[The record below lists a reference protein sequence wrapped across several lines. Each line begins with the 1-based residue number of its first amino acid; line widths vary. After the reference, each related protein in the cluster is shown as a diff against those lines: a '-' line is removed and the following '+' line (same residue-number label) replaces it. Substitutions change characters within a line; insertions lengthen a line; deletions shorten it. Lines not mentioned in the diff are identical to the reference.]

1 VPAGFHSW
9 LLADESRSH
18 AYDLLSN
25 LVVPRPIAFV
35 SSLSA
40 SGEPNLAPFSFFII
54 GGVDPPSLAFCP
66 VRNKDGQKKA
76 TLANIEETG
85 EFVVN
90 LVNKAMAEGMNHTGV
105 DYPDGSS
112 KWGMS
117 GFTGLSSTVV
127 KPERVR
133 ESPVHFECRVH
144 EIVEHGAS
152 SYVIGEV
159 LVAHVSEELFDPETR
174 KWTRFEPIARLGG
187 AEYMDLA
194 CGKVFEMKRP
204 TPRAPTSVDL

>member
-35 SSLSA
+35 STRSA
-40 SGEPNLAPFSFFII
+40 LGEPNLAPFSFFIL

-66 VRNKDGQKKA
+66 VHAKDGSKKA

-90 LVNKAMAEGMNHTGV
+90 LVTKDMAEGMNHTGV
-105 DYPDGSS
+105 DYPDGSP

-117 GFTGLSSTVV
+117 GFTGVPSTVV
-127 KPERVR
+127 RPDRVV
-133 ESPVHFECRVH
+133 ESPAHFECKVH
-144 EIVEHGAS
+144 QIVEHGTS

-159 LVAHVSEELFDPETR
+159 LVAHVSERLYDGTTGQ
-174 KWTRFEPIARLGG
+174 WTRFEPIARLGG
-187 AEYMDLA
+187 AEYLDLA

-204 TPRAPTSVDL
+204 TPSPPSSVDL

>member
-1 VPAGFHSW
+1 MPAGFHSW
-9 LLADESRSH
+9 LLAEESRSH

-35 SSLSA
+35 STLSA
-40 SGEPNLAPFSFFII
+40 TGQANLAPFSFFII
-54 GGVDPPSLAFCP
+54 GGVNPPSLAFCP
-66 VRNKDGQKKA
+66 VHTKEGSKKA
-76 TLANIEETG
+76 TLLNVEDTG

-90 LVNKAMAEGMNHTGV
+90 LVTKAMAEGMNHTGV
-105 DYPDGSS
+105 DYPDGSP

-117 GFTGLSSTVV
+117 GFTGAPSTAVR
-127 KPERVR
+127 PERVM
-133 ESPVHFECRVH
+133 ESPVHFECKVH
-144 EIVEHGAS
+144 QIVEHGTS

-159 LVAHVSEELFDPETR
+159 LVAHIADHLYDPETR

-187 AEYMDLA
+187 SEYIDLA

-204 TPRAPTSVDL
+204 TPSPPSSVDL